1 MDDEDKN
8 IFLDSGQDDDD
19 EDDQSDL
26 DDHTISSSDDDE
38 DDQVHENEEKDW
50 EWQSSPS
57 TTRQSRVSNIIRRP
71 QGMMTNRIIDTRMT
85 AFNSFISQDMKK
97 IIVDNTNKFANKEGV
112 ELDLN
117 EEELDAWIAILL
129 VQGMTHQSKTA
140 IDDLWKQTD
149 SLKMQVFSET
159 MSRNRFKS
167 IINLSDSMT
176 RRQEEQDKRNLMMD
190 WKPFDL

>member
-1 MDDEDKN
+1 
-8 IFLDSGQDDDD
+8 
-19 EDDQSDL
+19 
-26 DDHTISSSDDDE
+26 
-38 DDQVHENEEKDW
+38 
-50 EWQSSPS
+50 
-57 TTRQSRVSNIIRRP
+57 
-71 QGMMTNRIIDTRMT
+71 MMTNRIIDTRMT

-176 RRQEEQDKRNLMMD
+176 RRQEEQDKRNLMID